1 MDREDWCAAVHGVT
15 ESDTTE
21 WLNWTNVPNLHQSN
35 LENDLVFF
43 IKIMISSNGKL
54 LFEIQL

>member
-1 MDREDWCAAVHGVT
+1 MDREDWRAAVHGVT

-21 WLNWTNVPNLHQSN
+21 WLNWTNVPNLCQSN